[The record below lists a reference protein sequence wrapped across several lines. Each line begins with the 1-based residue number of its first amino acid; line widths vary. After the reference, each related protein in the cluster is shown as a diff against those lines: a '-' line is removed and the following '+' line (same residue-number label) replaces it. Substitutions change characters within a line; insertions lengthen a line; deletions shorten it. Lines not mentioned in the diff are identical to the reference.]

1 MFTYLAFILPALAI
15 GTILWFLSRPLPLIF
30 GSHKL
35 DQKYEYDPQLVREMA
50 HQRDQ
55 GDEYET
61 LVEMEFQPL
70 GVYYEQLEGL
80 PEGFAELVFE
90 HRSLPVFA
98 ALCQNLDQQRFVI
111 MMTEGQ
117 GRKYLRTSSLS
128 IDVEVREP
136 DLRMINVEANYVE
149 DVLRVHMQ
157 ELSAWG
163 EEGFVAD
170 NGSGLAGFSSFCR
183 DFLAHPFFGKHFCGC
198 GMSMLFGYLSTLTII
213 PVVVGTPMAMCC
225 NLLFGPGIAQF
236 NPWLQCI
243 SIWVLIFGG
252 YLYRV
257 TNHIAA
263 NPESNSLKKSSAL
276 RAAQTVDVDSDLHWS
291 TNHIAANP
299 ESNSLEKSSPL
310 RAAQTVD
317 VDSVDN
323 EDGKSFD
330 LPFRDTSIL
339 ATRALEY
346 APGSVL
352 GIFVYGG
359 LIVATCMQMPSLSIP
374 LIVFFCVFI
383 VVVAS
388 VLIKAPQFAAFA
400 LQVVFNRT
408 RHSLRLEKD
417 KIVSL
422 EKNWVYDYKREC
434 QIGDVHTIRVEHLKN
449 CPQVMHYCAGRCDDE
464 WGILIFQTR
473 LGINL
478 LYAAPAYRVD
488 VLVSLASEI
497 AATIGLDKDK
507 VVLAEEFSMGPS
519 IEQQEEKEMT
529 SVRDYLAE
537 SPVS

>member
-1 MFTYLAFILPALAI
+1 MLTFAAFILPALAI

-30 GSHKL
+30 GSRKL
-35 DQKYEYDPQLVREMA
+35 DQKYQSDPKLVREMA

-98 ALCQNLDQQRFVI
+98 ALCQNLDQQRFVV
-111 MMTEGQ
+111 MLTEGQ

-128 IDVEVREP
+128 IDPEVREP
-136 DLRMINVEANYVE
+136 ELRMINVDADYVE
-149 DVLRVHMQ
+149 DVLKAHMQ

-163 EEGFVAD
+163 EEGFVAA
-170 NGSGLAGFSSFCR
+170 NGSGLAGFSSFSR
-183 DFLAHPFFGKHFCGC
+183 DFIAHPFLGKHFCGC
-198 GMSMLFGYLSTLTII
+198 GMSMLVGYLFSLTFI
-213 PVVVGTPMAMCC
+213 PVVVGTPMAICC
-225 NLLFGPGIAQF
+225 NLLFGPEIAQF
-236 NPWLQCI
+236 NPWLQCV
-243 SIWVLIFGG
+243 SIWVLAFGG
-252 YLYRV
+252 YMYRV
-257 TNHIAA
+257 TNHIAP
-263 NPESNSLKKSSAL
+263 NLESNSLKKSAAL
-276 RAAQTVDVDSDLHWS
+276 RAAQTVDVGSDLHWS
-291 TNHIAANP
+291 TNRIAANP
-299 ESNSLEKSSPL
+299 KSNSLEKGAAL
-310 RAAQTVD
+310 RATQTVE
-317 VDSVDN
+317 VDSADT

-346 APGSVL
+346 VPGSVL

-359 LIVATCMQMPSLSIP
+359 LIVVTCMQMPSFSIP

-383 VVVAS
+383 VVVAK

-434 QIGDVHTIRVEHLKN
+434 QIEDVHTIRVEHLKN
-449 CPQVMHYCAGRCDDE
+449 CPQVMHYFANRCDDE

-473 LGINL
+473 LGVNL

-497 AATIGLDKDK
+497 AATIGLDSDK
-507 VVLAEEFSMGPS
+507 VVLAREFMMGPS
-519 IEQQEEKEMT
+519 IEQQEEEEMT
-529 SVRDYLAE
+529 SVNDYLAE
-537 SPVS
+537 SPVQ

>member
-1 MFTYLAFILPALAI
+1 MLTFAAFILPALAI

-30 GSHKL
+30 GSRKL
-35 DQKYEYDPQLVREMA
+35 DQKYESDPKLVREIA

-98 ALCQNLDQQRFVI
+98 ALCQNLDQQRFVV
-111 MMTEGQ
+111 MLTEGQ

-128 IDVEVREP
+128 IDPEVREP
-136 DLRMINVEANYVE
+136 ELRMINVDADYVE
-149 DVLRVHMQ
+149 DVLKAHMQ

-163 EEGFVAD
+163 EEGFVAA

-183 DFLAHPFFGKHFCGC
+183 DFIAHPFLGKHFCGC
-198 GMSMLFGYLSTLTII
+198 GMSMVLGYLFSLTFI
-213 PVVVGTPMAMCC
+213 PVVVGTPMAVCC
-225 NLLFGPGIAQF
+225 NLLFGPEIAQF
-236 NPWLQCI
+236 NPWLQCV

-257 TNHIAA
+257 ANHIA
-263 NPESNSLKKSSAL
+263 P
-276 RAAQTVDVDSDLHWS
+276 
-291 TNHIAANP
+291 NP
-299 ESNSLEKSSPL
+299 ESNSLEKGAAL
-310 RAAQTVD
+310 RATQTVE
-317 VDSVDN
+317 VDSADT

-346 APGSVL
+346 VPGSVL

-359 LIVATCMQMPSLSIP
+359 LIVVTCMQMPSFSIP

-383 VVVAS
+383 VVVAK

-422 EKNWVYDYKREC
+422 EKNWVYDDKREC

-449 CPQVMHYCAGRCDDE
+449 CPQVMHYFANRCDDE

-473 LGINL
+473 LGVNL

-497 AATIGLDKDK
+497 AATIGLDSDK
-507 VVLAEEFSMGPS
+507 VVLAREFMMGPS
-519 IEQQEEKEMT
+519 IEQQEEEEMT

-537 SPVS
+537 SPVQ